1 MSAAAFYLKASQLLL
16 ADGFSQGYLRIE
28 QGYITAIEM
37 TPSRNL
43 PMQDCSDGMLCPGF
57 IDIQVNGGGGALF
70 NTTPCVESLATIF
83 AAHQQYGTTSM
94 LPTVITDDLTV
105 MQQAADAVAAARAKQ
120 MAGIIGIHFEGPHLS
135 QAKRG
140 CHPQHY
146 LRPLTAAE
154 MTLYCRQ
161 DLGVVMLTLAPE
173 TVPVEQI
180 AALTAAGVIVS
191 LGHSN
196 AGSAQILPA
205 IEAGASC
212 VTHLYNGMSNL
223 TSREPGLVGTALADP
238 RLYCGIIFDGE
249 HLHPLSAQIA
259 YQMKGEQ
266 RLILVTDAMSPVGTA
281 QQEFNFAGGRVTRQG
296 MKLTNSEGSLAG
308 SVLDMASAVR
318 YAVQQ
323 LAIDT
328 ASALRMASS
337 TPAQLLT
344 LPHLGQIKVGAR
356 ADLVWLN
363 SELQVKQCWLAGQ
376 STSAVC

>member
-1 MSAAAFYLKASQLLL
+1 MTETAFYLKASKLLL
-16 ADGFSQGYLRIE
+16 AEGFKPGYLRIE
-28 QGYITAIEM
+28 QGQITAIEN
-37 TPSRNL
+37 TPSQNL
-43 PMQDCSDGMLCPGF
+43 PIQDCTEGMLCPGF

-70 NTTPCVESLATIF
+70 NTDPSVACLATMLE
-83 AAHQQYGTTSM
+83 AHRQFGTTAM
-94 LPTVITDDLTV
+94 LPTVITDDIQV
-105 MQQAADAVAAARAKQ
+105 MQQAADAVAAAQAAQ
-120 MAGIIGIHFEGPHLS
+120 MSGIIGIHFEGPHLAS
-135 QAKRG
+135 AKRG
-140 CHPQHY
+140 CHPEQF
-146 LRPLTAAE
+146 LRPLTEAE
-154 MTLYCRQ
+154 LALYSRQ
-161 DLGVVMLTLAPE
+161 DLGVVLLTLAPE
-173 TVPVEQI
+173 TVPAEQI

-196 AGSAQILPA
+196 ASSAEILPA
-205 IEAGASC
+205 IAAGARC

-266 RLILVTDAMSPVGTA
+266 RLILVTDAMSPVGTT
-281 QQEFNFAGGRVTRQG
+281 QQEFHFAGGRVTRRG

-323 LAIDT
+323 LAIDC

-337 TPAQLLT
+337 TPAQLLS
-344 LPHLGQIKVGAR
+344 LPHLGQLKVGAR
-356 ADLVWLN
+356 ADLVWLTN
-363 SELQVKQCWLAGQ
+363 ELQVKQTWLAGN
-376 STSAVC
+376 SA

>member
-70 NTTPCVESLATIF
+70 NTTPSVESLATIF

>member
-1 MSAAAFYLKASQLLL
+1 MSSAAFYLKASQLLL

-28 QGYITAIEM
+28 QGHITAIET

-70 NTTPCVESLATIF
+70 NTTPSVESLATIF

-120 MAGIIGIHFEGPHLS
+120 MAGIIGIHFEGPHLA

-140 CHPQHY
+140 CHPQYY

-205 IEAGASC
+205 IAAGASC

-337 TPAQLLT
+337 TPAQLLK
-344 LPHLGQIKVGAR
+344 LAHLGQIKVGAR

-363 SELQVKQCWLAGQ
+363 TTLQVKQCWLAGQ
-376 STSAVC
+376 STSVA